1 MMRLPLV
8 STLTACALVAA
19 IAPSLLAQDVPHS
32 SKLLPPNVFL
42 YGSAPN
48 VTELRS
54 RADLSSFGEMLKDPK
69 LEPAREQIRAKIQE
83 NAGKVEEQL
92 GISLKELIEIPT
104 GEVAFAVFQVPG
116 ESVGL
121 MALVEY
127 GANEENVNK
136 LLAKAE
142 ASLVERGATR
152 SEAEFEGTPILVF
165 EGAAP
170 AEDAA
175 SDDEIDLDIEGESEG
190 ASGDGKPFT
199 GKVAWFRKDGRLVLG
214 NSAAVLEVILARWDG
229 SHQQTLAGQD
239 VYSYIVEQTRSDD
252 RDAAVQWFIDP
263 MGGLQTFLANAENL
277 PPQAQMVGGVLPLL
291 GLTSLKG
298 VGGGFDLATNEFNSV
313 GKTFLYIE
321 APPGGDLGLLT
332 IFQLV
337 PGELTPPAWVTE
349 DVTTYVG
356 ARWDSVAAI
365 DAVKR
370 LMDTFQ
376 GPGAFDNLMEKAARV
391 DGGPSIHPKR
401 DLIDRLT
408 GEIHLVNYP
417 APAPEAGAD
426 SKQQP
431 QPTVIALGV
440 QDEGAI
446 KDILAKLAGTPNFP
460 GKARE
465 FEGATLYELPTNA
478 AGQASTAV
486 LTTANGN
493 LLFATDVPHMEQI
506 LRDASGTPLAETD
519 NFQKIAKYFPAETLM
534 ISYQDQQDQVKTVY
548 EMFRSGA
555 VGEQIEGFDP
565 SVLPP
570 FEDVAKYMREGGGYA
585 ISDERGALF
594 VNFTLNEE

>member
-8 STLTACALVAA
+8 STLTACALAVAF
-19 IAPSLLAQDVPHS
+19 APSLLAQDVPHS

-42 YGSAPN
+42 YGSAPD

-54 RADLSSFGEMLKDPK
+54 RAELSSLGEMLKDPK

-83 NAGKVEEQL
+83 NAGKIEDQL
-92 GISLKELIEIPT
+92 GISLKELLEIPT

-116 ESVGL
+116 QTVGV
-121 MALVEY
+121 MALVEF
-127 GANEENVNK
+127 GENEENVNK
-136 LLAKAE
+136 VLTKAE

-152 SEAEFEGTPILVF
+152 SETEFEGTPILVF

-175 SDDEIDLDIEGESEG
+175 DDDEIDLDIEGESEG
-190 ASGDGKPFT
+190 ASGNQKPFT
-199 GKVAWFRKDGRLVLG
+199 GNIAWFRKDGRLVVG

-229 SHQQTLAGQD
+229 SHQQTLASQD

-252 RDAAVQWFIDP
+252 RDPVVQWYVDP

-277 PPQAQMVGGVLPLL
+277 PPQAQMIGGVLPLL

-298 VGGGFDLATNEFNSV
+298 VGGGFDLATEEFNSV

-321 APPGGDLGLLT
+321 APPGGDLGLLS

-337 PGELTPPAWVTE
+337 PGELAPPAWVTE

-376 GPGAFDNLMEKAARV
+376 GPGAFDNLMEKAARA

-417 APAPEAGAD
+417 APAPEGDAPA
-426 SKQQP
+426 QP
-431 QPTVIALGV
+431 QQPTVIALGV
-440 QDEGAI
+440 QDEAAI

-460 GKARE
+460 GKSRE
-465 FEGATLYELPTNA
+465 FQGATLYEMPTGA
-478 AGQASTAV
+478 AGGQSGTAV
-486 LTTANGN
+486 LTAANGN

-506 LRDASGTPLAETD
+506 LRDSNGTPLAETES
-519 NFQKIAKYFPAETLM
+519 FQKIAKFFPSETLM

-548 EMFRSGA
+548 ELFRSGS
-555 VGEQIEGFDP
+555 VGEQLEGFDP

-585 ISDERGALF
+585 VSDDRGALF